1 MWKQI
6 LLSMT
11 LSQTAPFLSLTAP
24 VTAPVRKALDTH
36 HSYREHFGG
45 RVFSPSG
52 IFADKVP
59 DGQVWVACNLAF
71 NWLSLSARKSI
82 SLTLSMH
89 VQCQSWL
96 GMDPRSQKAAD
107 FAAKFLYDSAFD
119 YAVKQAVRHQQALEE
134 VLEHSGIEKTWAEI
148 SAAGAKISAQD
159 TMEDTDVSVKSNLLL
174 QCLPQ
179 EHVEKLSQPEHAAKL
194 EVVENAVE
202 LARKQVRSQ
211 IQTVDGSLSLDRLAK
226 SFRSMEC
233 SKLRGTN
240 DSSVIFVYMV
250 EAAGEHERDARRSP
264 TPMRREQMEKV
275 IHAWMC
281 TRSVD
286 LPDLES
292 ERVIYPQLHASDV
305 ILGLHLTLISR
316 HQTSVLCLWSWSHRF
331 QVSLKFCVFL
341 SVFDCWAEVPLL
353 RLRPSRNPA
362 GFRQHVQS
370 LRWSSIPQEPF
381 SHDLQWRISSRPS
394 KGTTVMPSW
403 CHDLSKTVSDILCQW
418 CWEYTLSGTIGNWSQ
433 SWPRSL
439 LPEKPNISRRMCQ
452 SLKSRSLFLIWG
464 VHTSPA
470 WNDGGDG
477 RWCSEI
483 DWDCGFASELTSFR
497 QHGRDI
503 FARMHEEH
511 FEGNPS
517 VAHGREAQT
526 SWQRAVQRW
535 LQEHMWCQRSWSQF
549 LPCHCPIVNDVNDTK
564 LSMTLLMVTLT
575 SHNSFCFRP
584 WPARAWANWL
594 GRLGPPT
601 VCRSGGAPFQT
612 ETGRACNG
620 IVCVSA
626 ASPLG
631 STGAV
636 CGSLSLGSVD
646 ESVWRF
652 TTMTIESSVAF
663 CYPG

>member
-1 MWKQI
+1 
-6 LLSMT
+6 
-11 LSQTAPFLSLTAP
+11 
-24 VTAPVRKALDTH
+24 
-36 HSYREHFGG
+36 
-45 RVFSPSG
+45 
-52 IFADKVP
+52 
-59 DGQVWVACNLAF
+59 
-71 NWLSLSARKSI
+71 
-82 SLTLSMH
+82 MH

-281 TRSVD
+281 TRSID

-316 HQTSVLCLWSWSHRF
+316 HQTSVWCL
-331 QVSLKFCVFL
+331 
-341 SVFDCWAEVPLL
+341 
-353 RLRPSRNPA
+353 
-362 GFRQHVQS
+362 
-370 LRWSSIPQEPF
+370 
-381 SHDLQWRISSRPS
+381 
-394 KGTTVMPSW
+394 
-403 CHDLSKTVSDILCQW
+403 
-418 CWEYTLSGTIGNWSQ
+418 
-433 SWPRSL
+433 
-439 LPEKPNISRRMCQ
+439 
-452 SLKSRSLFLIWG
+452 
-464 VHTSPA
+464 
-470 WNDGGDG
+470 
-477 RWCSEI
+477 
-483 DWDCGFASELTSFR
+483 
-497 QHGRDI
+497 
-503 FARMHEEH
+503 
-511 FEGNPS
+511 
-517 VAHGREAQT
+517 
-526 SWQRAVQRW
+526 
-535 LQEHMWCQRSWSQF
+535 
-549 LPCHCPIVNDVNDTK
+549 
-564 LSMTLLMVTLT
+564 
-575 SHNSFCFRP
+575 
-584 WPARAWANWL
+584 
-594 GRLGPPT
+594 
-601 VCRSGGAPFQT
+601 
-612 ETGRACNG
+612 
-620 IVCVSA
+620 
-626 ASPLG
+626 
-631 STGAV
+631 
-636 CGSLSLGSVD
+636 
-646 ESVWRF
+646 
-652 TTMTIESSVAF
+652 
-663 CYPG
+663 